1 MSFRSKQFL
10 IAISLVLIIALAMMI
25 VPQRASAQ
33 GDTQQ
38 QQQQYFE
45 KLFVWDYD
53 GRHWTWNLSIPS
65 ALYDAYRAVSVSV
78 RVKNGPAGYGYLTTT
93 QDYYVQMLAQ
103 KLDDAA
109 AQMGYND
116 YDRVSFVLAFVQHL
130 PYTSDLVTTGYDE
143 YPRFPIET
151 LVDDGGDCEDV
162 AILFASLMLV
172 MGYGVVYIN
181 PPNHYAVGILGD
193 NLKGTYWTYP
203 KDSNQTYY
211 FCETT
216 GVNFK
221 IGQLPQEFSGQKVH
235 IYPIDESKQ
244 FVPSIA
250 LMPPTVEPVPTQ
262 TVAPTF
268 NPNPTDASP
277 PVVPDPIAQPV
288 LPLSFNLI
296 VENPVLFAF
305 IILAIAASM
314 VTAVMSTRR
323 RHLPHASTA
332 STSPDSQLLI
342 ETTQSVE
349 KFCSSCGA
357 ANKGYAVFCEKC
369 GKQISNN

>member
-1 MSFRSKQFL
+1 
-10 IAISLVLIIALAMMI
+10 MMI
-25 VPQRASAQ
+25 VPQRVIAQ

-65 ALYDAYRAVSVSV
+65 ALYDAYRSVSVSV
-78 RVKNGPAGYGYLTTT
+78 RVKNGPSGYGYLTTT

-109 AQMGYND
+109 TQMGYND

-250 LMPPTVEPVPTQ
+250 VMPPTVEPVPAQ

-268 NPNPTDASP
+268 NPNPTDTAP

-296 VENPVLFAF
+296 VENPVLFVF

-323 RHLPHASTA
+323 RHIPQASTA